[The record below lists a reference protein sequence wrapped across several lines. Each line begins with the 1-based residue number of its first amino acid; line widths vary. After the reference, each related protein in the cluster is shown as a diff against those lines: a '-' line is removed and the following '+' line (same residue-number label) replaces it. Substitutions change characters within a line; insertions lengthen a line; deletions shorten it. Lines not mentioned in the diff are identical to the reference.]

1 MSWMIS
7 LTGSLTWNA
16 RFVVDVTQF
25 RRSCRLAARSI
36 CVTNESD
43 APEERRPYFGCF
55 GLYLRFPIR
64 PAIRPARIIITR
76 NGTESTSRSP
86 CNMSAMRSPPPL
98 SLCLSLNGKGGPL
111 AKRTSPSGLVLGG
124 RLFGFLRQLVQLSY
138 DFLLSDDGNN
148 G

>member
-1 MSWMIS
+1 MGVF
-7 LTGSLTWNA
+7 LTIMNIVTGLGSILGLVAFLIVFWYFGSKEG
-16 RFVVDVTQF
+16 REYQIELDDLFD
-25 RRSCRLAARSI
+25 
-36 CVTNESD
+36 ESD

-111 AKRTSPSGLVLGG
+111 A
-124 RLFGFLRQLVQLSY
+124 LFGF
-138 DFLLSDDGNN
+138 FC
-148 G
+148 